1 MITIRAEVI
10 SFAFGQRA
18 AFFCKIKIPCYDRD
32 REESLSKK
40 NDWPS
45 KIVLTLRT
53 ILRQI
58 AISVLFLDSSTP
70 VSHSNHSRSFCAC
83 AWDSTLTYR
92 TEHSLVFTLEI
103 HYTIIVIGTEQ
114 DGERK
119 KRLRRRK

>member
-1 MITIRAEVI
+1 MTVI
-10 SFAFGQRA
+10 EGVSV
-18 AFFCKIKIPCYDRD
+18 KKDDR
-32 REESLSKK
+32 
-40 NDWPS
+40 PS

-58 AISVLFLDSSTP
+58 AISVFLDSSTP